1 MRRLLICTFL
11 LLCCLPLAA
20 HGEAL
25 PESRITYLYV
35 PACQSCGKVAA
46 LLEELGEDLLVTPPD
61 GPAFSSK
68 LVVERVDI
76 SADPQLVEALFSR
89 FGTPEQDQL
98 VPSVYFGTSYLAGS
112 ADILSRLPEAL
123 ARGEALTALPA
134 LEVSSRLTDSEP
146 LRLGATITAGLVAG
160 LNPCALSM
168 LILLLGSL
176 LHLGRRAWM
185 LAGCFLLSKLSTYFL
200 IGLVLLKL
208 LQAWNPA
215 ALTLVLKLLLSL
227 TAVLLII
234 LNLYDAWQAR
244 QGRYGKVKNQL
255 PLVWR
260 RRLQGMIKQAAA
272 SRHLLWIMVL
282 LGLAVSLGEFL
293 CAGQLYLAT
302 LLATLHQGAL
312 DAGKLLTL
320 AAYSLAFI
328 LPSALL
334 TLVILRLQHTL
345 EASDFI
351 RRRMPLIKLLT
362 ALVLAL
368 ALVYAWTV

>member
-1 MRRLLICTFL
+1 MRRLLAWACL
-11 LLCCLPLAA
+11 LLCCLTLAA
-20 HGEAL
+20 GGEDL

-46 LLEELGEDLLVTPPD
+46 LLEEMGEVLQIQPPD
-61 GPAFSSK
+61 GLAFSSR

-76 SADPQLVEALFSR
+76 SADPQLAEALFSR
-89 FGTPEQDQL
+89 FGTPEQDQM

-112 ADILSRLPEAL
+112 ADILSHLPEAL
-123 ARGEALTALPA
+123 ARGEALAALPA
-134 LEVSSRLTDSEP
+134 LGNAGRVGDSEP

-168 LILLLGSL
+168 LLLLLGSL
-176 LHLGRRAWM
+176 LHLGRRARL
-185 LAGCFLLSKLSTYFL
+185 LAGCFLLSKLATYFL
-200 IGLVLLKL
+200 IGLALLKL

-227 TAVLLII
+227 TAGFLIL

-272 SRHLLWIMVL
+272 SRHLLWVMAL

-302 LLATLHQGAL
+302 LLATLQQGAL
-312 DAGKLLTL
+312 DAGKLPTL

-334 TLVILRLQHTL
+334 TLVVLRLQHTL
-345 EASDFI
+345 KASDFI